1 MAADIDE
8 DFYTRADSFIDL
20 ANEHAA
26 TGAARDNVST
36 SFMYASTRF
45 NAWVSATGFS
55 SGGEL
60 HAAKPARIAFLVEQ
74 YRMMLEE
81 NMDSYIKHFDAY
93 MKPNG

>member
-26 TGAARDNVST
+26 TTARDNVST
-36 SFMYASTRF
+36 SFMYSSARF
-45 NAWVSATGFS
+45 NAWVCATGLSS
-55 SGGEL
+55 SGEMR
-60 HAAKPARIAFLVEQ
+60 AAKPTRIAFFVEQ

-81 NMDSYIKHFDAY
+81 NMDSYIEHFDEY
-93 MKPNG
+93 MKPNA